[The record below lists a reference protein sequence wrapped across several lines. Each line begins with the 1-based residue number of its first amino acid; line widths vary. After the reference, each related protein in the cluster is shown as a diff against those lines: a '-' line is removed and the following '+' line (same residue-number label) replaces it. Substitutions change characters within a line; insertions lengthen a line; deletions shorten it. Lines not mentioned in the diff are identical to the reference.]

1 MLTSLR
7 SARRPLKQAH
17 ALIADKGVFA
27 ENWFIH
33 TPVCCPSRAELLSG
47 RYFHNLRMP
56 GPSGGCMHVQTSV
69 PGVDDKPND
78 HSFAKY
84 LVETRGYVAAWFG
97 KHLNACPHKPPP
109 GYDCPKCRWFTNG
122 GGADGEPGGYLN
134 ATFNDFTGGVPTTGH
149 PLSRGGTYHAR
160 SAGEFAGCARPT
172 LLCSRCFS
180 RL

>member
-78 HSFAKY
+78 HSFAIIINVYFLKEI
-84 LVETRGYVAAWFG
+84 VEVAA
-97 KHLNACPHKPPP
+97 
-109 GYDCPKCRWFTNG
+109 G
-122 GGADGEPGGYLN
+122 GLQK
-134 ATFNDFTGGVPTTGH
+134 
-149 PLSRGGTYHAR
+149 
-160 SAGEFAGCARPT
+160 SAKFVAY
-172 LLCSRCFS
+172 
-180 RL
+180 